1 MSAKRHSLILR
12 LLLLPFLLLRPVE
25 GSSLDLIPV
34 SILKSERKLMYLQ
47 KINKYL

>member
-34 SILKSERKLMYLQ
+34 SILCDSDYSITGKRESA
-47 KINKYL
+47 

>member
-25 GSSLDLIPV
+25 GSSLDLTPGTKLQGFSV
-34 SILKSERKLMYLQ
+34 ILNIGE
-47 KINKYL
+47 